1 MRRSARRGSSTHSMS
16 GSHIWAIKAGSA
28 LSSACLS
35 ISAAPAKRPS
45 RNCTF
50 SCDIARAVSRYG
62 AVEITA
68 CRCPRRGVVSGK
80 SRKSIG
86 EESRMADAALFIGW
100 GQVVRGREKRAVQV
114 FNESVEY
121 WGGLQGDGKI
131 EDFEVVLLTPHGGDL
146 QGFAL
151 LRGSE
156 DQISALRADEEFQ
169 RRVARADLIVESQGV
184 IDAAI
189 GEGIARGMSQ
199 YQGEVDDLD

>member
-1 MRRSARRGSSTHSMS
+1 
-16 GSHIWAIKAGSA
+16 
-28 LSSACLS
+28 
-35 ISAAPAKRPS
+35 
-45 RNCTF
+45 
-50 SCDIARAVSRYG
+50 
-62 AVEITA
+62 
-68 CRCPRRGVVSGK
+68 
-80 SRKSIG
+80 
-86 EESRMADAALFIGW
+86 MADAALFIGW
-100 GQVVRGREKRAVQV
+100 GQVVRGREERAVQV

-156 DQISALRADEEFQ
+156 DQINTLRADEEFE
-169 RRVARADLIVESQGV
+169 RRITRADLIIESQGV

-189 GEGIARGMSQ
+189 GEGIARAMGQ